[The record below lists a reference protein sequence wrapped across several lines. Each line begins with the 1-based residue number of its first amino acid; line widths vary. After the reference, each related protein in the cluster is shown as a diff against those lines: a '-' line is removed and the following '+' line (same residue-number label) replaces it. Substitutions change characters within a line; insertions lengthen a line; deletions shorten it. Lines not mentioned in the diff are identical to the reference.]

1 MTLSTITSSFLG
13 LTMCNLRV
21 IHDTKMVTSAHTIPQ
36 TLVSKCYSAFSSKR
50 PKAMSCQF
58 SKYLSPK
65 QQEKGLLGYQTS
77 TGRSRSNPMIIPA
90 RTASSSQHGG
100 GSGHGSVNR
109 YRLPRPSSSFAGS
122 KCFETPTPGS
132 LPKPPIDWFAAAG
145 GQSSS

>member
-1 MTLSTITSSFLG
+1 
-13 LTMCNLRV
+13 MCNLRV
-21 IHDTKMVTSAHTIPQ
+21 IHDTKMVSSTHTLPQ
-36 TLVSKCYSAFSSKR
+36 RLVSKCYSATLSQSSKV
-50 PKAMSCQF
+50 KSCQF
-58 SKYLSPK
+58 SKYLSPN
-65 QQEKGLLGYQTS
+65 QQEKGLQDYQAS

-90 RTASSSQHGG
+90 RTTSSSQHGG
-100 GSGHGSVNR
+100 DSGHGSVNR